1 MSARGLVLKV
11 DLSAILESYKYLCA
25 LGKDATTAAVVK
37 ADAYGLGADIIA
49 PLLYQHGCRNF
60 FVARIGEAIRLA
72 PLLKGARIY
81 ILDGVSSTD
90 DLEHCRANDLIPI
103 LNSRAQIET
112 YKKTPCPVAL
122 HIDTG
127 MNRLGIRPDEIDF
140 INLNELDLKL
150 LMSHAACADDDDD
163 EMTGVQFSKFQ
174 KIRKQFPDIPASFCN
189 SAATIKYPEMH
200 CDLTRPGIALY
211 GGIFDMKP
219 AVSLSAPIRQIRSV
233 TKGDTI
239 GYGATYTADQDMTV
253 ATVGIG
259 YADGLFRSLSN
270 TGKVFVNNHACP
282 ILGRVS
288 MDLLSIDISKIDKK
302 DKLDSEVEILGKNQS
317 ISELAQDAETISYE
331 VITTLGKTIEK
342 CYLNSTSI

>member
-11 DLSAILESYKYLCA
+11 DLSAILENYKYLCA

-60 FVARIGEAIRLA
+60 FVARIGEAMSLA
-72 PLLKGARIY
+72 PLLNDARIY
-81 ILDGVSSTD
+81 ILDGVSSTN
-90 DLEHCRANDLIPI
+90 DLEHCRAHGLIPI

-112 YKKTPCPVAL
+112 YKKAPCPAAL

-127 MNRLGIRPDEIDF
+127 MNRLGIRPEEIDL
-140 INLNELDLKL
+140 INLSELDLKL

-219 AVSLSAPIRQIRSV
+219 VVSLSAPIRQIRSV
-233 TKGDTI
+233 KKGDTI

-270 TGKVFVNNHACP
+270 TGKVFINNQACP
-282 ILGRVS
+282 ILGRIS
-288 MDLLSIDISKIDKK
+288 MDLLSIDISKIDNKV
-302 DKLDSEVEILGKNQS
+302 KLNSEVEILGKNQS